1 MLLCCS
7 DNSPAVVVP
16 SDWPRRLMLGATA
29 LGGTVAYAVSFRA
42 LPGAGRLVGAGA
54 AVGLAAGLSWGTF
67 GGALLLV
74 TGRGASALDWADA
87 CLRTMAAGIAVLALA
102 AALNVACG
110 VAGIDAG
117 PPIAGAH
124 AAILLAANG
133 VMCLTFARRAQL
145 LGLSRGTALG
155 LWMLVLNGTF
165 ALILMFLYG
174 TGVM

>member
-1 MLLCCS
+1 
-7 DNSPAVVVP
+7 
-16 SDWPRRLMLGATA
+16 MLGATA
-29 LGGTVAYAVSFRA
+29 LGGTLGYAASFRA
-42 LPGAGRLVGAGA
+42 LPDADWLPRAGAG
-54 AVGLAAGLSWGTF
+54 VGLAAGISWLTF
-67 GGALLLV
+67 GGVLLV
-74 TGRGASALDWADA
+74 ATGARPSTTAWADA

-110 VAGIDAG
+110 FAGMDEG
-117 PPIAGAH
+117 PLLAAAH
-124 AAILLAANG
+124 AVLLGIANG
-133 VMCLTFARRAQL
+133 VMCLTFVRRAHF